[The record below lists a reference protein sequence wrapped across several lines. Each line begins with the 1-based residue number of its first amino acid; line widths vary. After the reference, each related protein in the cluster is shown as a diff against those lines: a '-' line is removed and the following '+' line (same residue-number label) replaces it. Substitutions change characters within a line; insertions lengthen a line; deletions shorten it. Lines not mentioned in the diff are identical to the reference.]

1 MNDAATQELSPGR
14 ETLESLLGQ
23 ILDEARRAGASQAAA
38 GVSIDEGL
46 SVTVRLGEVE
56 TIEYQRDRGL
66 GVSVYFGKR
75 KGSASTADLSSAAVR
90 ETVAKACSIAKF
102 TAEDPCA
109 GLADANRMAAQQPD
123 LDLCHPWALTPEKAI
138 ELALEC
144 EGAARALDP
153 RIDNSEG
160 ASVGRHQSLR
170 VYGNS
175 HGFIGG
181 YPSTSHS
188 ISCAVLGSE
197 DGKMQRDYWYT
208 AARSTDDLDSPAE
221 VGRIAAQRTLRRLG
235 ASKLS
240 TRKAPV
246 IFPAE
251 LARGLIGHLVSAI
264 SGSSQ
269 YRRSSFLLDA
279 SGERLFPDFVSLS
292 ERPHLPRG
300 FGSHPFDREGV
311 ATVDRELVD
320 AGVLT
325 GYVLSSYSARRLG
338 LETTGNAGGI
348 HNLLMSR
355 GERDLDGL
363 IADMGTGFVVTEL
376 MGQGVNAV
384 TGDYSRGAAGFWV
397 QDGKVVQAVEEVTI
411 AGNLRDMYRNI
422 QAVGS
427 DTDERGTI
435 RCGSL
440 LLAEMTI
447 AGS

>member
-1 MNDAATQELSPGR
+1 MNDIAPKDQNQDR
-14 ETLESLLGQ
+14 ETLERLLGR
-23 ILDEARRAGASQAAA
+23 ILDEAKQSGASQAAA

-66 GVSVYFGKR
+66 GVSVYFGKS
-75 KGSASTADLSSAAVR
+75 KGSASTADLSEAAVR
-90 ETVAKACSIAKF
+90 ETVAKACSIAKY

-109 GLADANRMAAQQPD
+109 GLADAGRMASDQPD
-123 LDLCHPWALTPEKAI
+123 LDLCHPWDLSPERAI
-138 ELALEC
+138 ELACEC
-144 EGAARALDP
+144 EDAARAVDP

-160 ASVGRHQSLR
+160 ASVSRHQSLR

-175 HGFIGG
+175 HGFIGS
-181 YPSTSHS
+181 YPTTSHS
-188 ISCAVLGSE
+188 ISCAVLGSQ
-197 DGKMQRDYWYT
+197 DGSMQRDYWYT
-208 AARSTDDLDSPAE
+208 AARNSEELDAPAQ

-251 LARGLIGHLVSAI
+251 LARGLMGHLVSAI
-264 SGSSQ
+264 SGTSQ
-269 YRRSSFLLDA
+269 YRKASFLLDA
-279 SGERLFPDFVSLS
+279 RGEQLFPDFISLS
-292 ERPHLPRG
+292 ERPHLLRA

-348 HNLLMSR
+348 HNLLVSQ
-355 GERDLDGL
+355 GTRDLDGL

-376 MGQGVNAV
+376 MGQGVNSV

-397 QDGKVVQAVEEVTI
+397 QGGKAVQPVEEVTI

-427 DTDERGTI
+427 DTDMRGTI
-435 RCGSL
+435 RSGSL